1 MSPARLFEFDVND
14 PHLSLVPLAARRLFD
29 ALGAKLSLEGWR
41 SLSLEQRRQLVELG
55 SADSLDAERARGIL
69 ATADPLP
76 RDTDAVGD
84 PEVDH
89 VPRHVTNLLD
99 SERPLSQSTWLTL
112 TPLERW
118 VLDKVAKS
126 KNPDRLPNAYDEI
139 LGQRQPLTH
148 LNTRGE
154 AHMVA
159 VTSKPITE
167 RRAVATS
174 RITMSEKAHRTLVDG
189 TSPKGD
195 VLAAARIAGI
205 MAAKQTSQLIPLCH
219 PVHLSALEVTLEPSN
234 TQPVVEIRA
243 EVTAIDRTGVEME
256 AMVAVSVAA
265 LTVYDMLKAVDRTMV
280 IESTRLLEKR
290 GGKSGDYRI

>member
-1 MSPARLFEFDVND
+1 MSPVRLFEFDVND
-14 PHLSLVPLAARRLFD
+14 PHLSLVPLAARRLLD

-41 SLSLEQRRQLVELG
+41 SLSLEQRRRLVELG
-55 SADSLDAERARGIL
+55 STDSIDAESARGIL
-69 ATADPLP
+69 ASADPLP
-76 RDTDAVGD
+76 RDTDAISD
-84 PEVDH
+84 PEPER

-99 SERPLSQSTWLTL
+99 SERPLSQSAWSTL

-139 LGQRQPLTH
+139 IGQRQPLTH
-148 LNTRGE
+148 LNSRGE

-159 VTSKPITE
+159 VTAKPVTE
-167 RRAVATS
+167 RRAVAIS
-174 RITMSEKAHRTLVDG
+174 RVTMSESAYRALVSG

-219 PVHLSALEVTLEPSN
+219 PIHLSAVEVTLEPSSA
-234 TQPVVEIRA
+234 PPHVEIRA

-265 LTVYDMLKAVDRTMV
+265 LTVYDMLKAVDRAMV
-280 IESTRLLEKR
+280 IDSTRLLEKS
-290 GGKSGDYRI
+290 GGRSGDYRI